1 MKNVLKPKGATEM
14 PYVKVLRNGQITL
27 PKEYREVLGIA
38 KGQIL
43 EVVMDKSKVVLKP
56 KVLVDATSTFTTT
69 GKKKIK
75 EALEDVK
82 KGKVSKAYDN
92 VDEMIK
98 DLDS

>member
-1 MKNVLKPKGATEM
+1 MKNVLKSKGAIEM

-27 PKEYREVLGIA
+27 PKEYRKVLGIDE
-38 KGQIL
+38 GQIL
-43 EVVMDKSKVVLKP
+43 EVVLEKSRVVLKP
-56 KVLVDATSTFTTT
+56 KTLIDMTSALSAT

-75 EALEDVK
+75 EALEDIK
-82 KGKVSKAYDN
+82 KGRVSKAYDN